1 MRLLSSPPITA
12 AAWNNCAATD
22 APAPGF
28 RPPAPARRRHPDLH
42 TLKTPW
48 ADGTTHL
55 VLSPLELIE
64 KLAALVPPPRL
75 NLIRYHGVLAPNATD
90 RAAIVPGP
98 QAEADEETCNGRH
111 AELPSTYRRSWATLL
126 ARVFR
131 IDVTKCPDCGGPMR
145 IIAALTGPSSIRH
158 CLQGMGLPARAPPIA
173 PARPHP
179 QTEFDHA

>member
-1 MRLLSSPPITA
+1 MMAHLL
-12 AAWNNCAATD
+12 
-22 APAPGF
+22 AP
-28 RPPAPARRRHPDLH
+28 
-42 TLKTPW
+42 
-48 ADGTTHL
+48 
-55 VLSPLELIE
+55 
-64 KLAALVPPPRL
+64 
-75 NLIRYHGVLAPNATD
+75 RYEYPPNATTLLPALHTFNSD
-90 RAAIVPGP
+90 NNPSLLRNPH
-98 QAEADEETCNGRH
+98 NGRH